1 MRGNTA
7 SAAREEHNHI
17 TSNYTL
23 RRAQKDVGQDLGMAP
38 ISQHVPPTGA
48 RHHVAISVA
57 PCTSD
62 RASHREPDLV
72 PLVLRG
78 VHITHA
84 PFRRS
89 GLALQSQAQLANRFP
104 STTSRE
110 QEMRASRRWHCF
122 CLPKHHLVN
131 QGRMAG
137 STPASRIADIHPPYP
152 WGPRKR
158 PQGADPQNTVQTN
171 IPSNSSSPR
180 TSPSSPKA
188 PSP

>member
-1 MRGNTA
+1 MSGKTWVWLPSPNL
-7 SAAREEHNHI
+7 S
-17 TSNYTL
+17 L
-23 RRAQKDVGQDLGMAP
+23 Q
-38 ISQHVPPTGA
+38 TGA

-110 QEMRASRRWHCF
+110 KEMRVSRRWHCF

-180 TSPSSPKA
+180 TSPSSPKV